1 MAWLTLQGLGFS
13 AAVCSEANT
22 GGAGSRV
29 TNIAKLNLE
38 RMLWVEAHEAARMMS
53 FQLDP
58 DRWLVVRF
66 ASAADFATAARQVE
80 GI

>member
-38 RMLWVEAHEAARMMS
+38 RMLWVEAHEAAGMLS

-66 ASAADFATAARQVE
+66 ASQADFAKVLAQMEAA
-80 GI
+80 